1 MLRIVA
7 VAVAL
12 AVTAAP
18 CLAADNAAAPQQS
31 QATAPIAP
39 LPEPSPESVAIA
51 EQIIEVTGAKGHS
64 LQMVDAMIPTAIDAI
79 KKRAPDVPD
88 AALNRFRTVF
98 RQEVEKSLPDVLH
111 AEARLYAMHFSAAEL
126 NDLLAFYRTA
136 LGQKML
142 VEQPKIFTEMLPLA
156 QSWGRAVG
164 ARASDAA
171 LQSLRQEGV
180 KI

>member
-1 MLRIVA
+1 MLRIVV

-18 CLAADNAAAPQQS
+18 CLAADQ
-31 QATAPIAP
+31 AP
-39 LPEPSPESVAIA
+39 LPEQPQTAIAPPPSTEPSPEAVAVA
-51 EQIIEVTGAKGHS
+51 EEIIEVTGARAHS
-64 LQMVDAMIPTAIDAI
+64 LKMVDAMLPTAIDAI
-79 KKRAPDVPD
+79 KRRLPDVPD
-88 AALNRFRTVF
+88 SSLNLFRTTF
-98 RQEVEKSLPDVLH
+98 RQEVEKSLPQMLH
-111 AEARLYAMHFSAAEL
+111 EEARLYAIHFSPSEL

-142 VEQPKIFTEMLPLA
+142 VEQPKIFTELLPLA
-156 QSWGRAVG
+156 QAWGRVAGAQAVQ
-164 ARASDAA
+164 AA